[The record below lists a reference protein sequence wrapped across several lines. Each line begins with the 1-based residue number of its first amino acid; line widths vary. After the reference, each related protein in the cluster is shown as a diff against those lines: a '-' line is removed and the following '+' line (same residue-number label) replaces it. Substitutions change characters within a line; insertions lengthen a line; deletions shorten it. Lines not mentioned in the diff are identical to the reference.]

1 MGGWSHLARLTRLFC
16 WQVPVPVEQC
26 PAGLRPCNLPGPV
39 AAGVSS
45 LRGSACASGG
55 RRGRAEAAEAE
66 AAGSAIPAEGR
77 GQRPRTD
84 AAEGSAAQTS
94 ATGLSHQPL
103 EKLQRRGVRRY
114 LESQGVGVQDIP
126 KAMLVY
132 EGISMGIL

>member
-1 MGGWSHLARLTRLFC
+1 MAGQLQFVSFTTSGMAAARRGR
-16 WQVPVPVEQC
+16 
-26 PAGLRPCNLPGPV
+26 AGAVVRAAALVCMHVAV
-39 AAGVSS
+39 AAC
-45 LRGSACASGG
+45 AASGG